1 MKTGIRQII
10 GKTVSHV
17 VVATNERAPRQQMFL
32 VFSDGKMLEFWGE
45 HFNCG
50 SGLDRGGVAEAV
62 RHARAGGA
70 KIAEIHPG
78 EELPPGV
85 P

>member
-1 MKTGIRQII
+1 MKTGIQKII

-32 VFSDGKMLEFWGE
+32 VFSDGTMLEFWGE

-50 SGLDRGGVAEAV
+50 SGLDRGGMAEAV
-62 RHARAGGA
+62 WHARAGGA
-70 KIAEIHPG
+70 KITEIHPDG
-78 EELPPGV
+78 EFPPGV
-85 P
+85 A